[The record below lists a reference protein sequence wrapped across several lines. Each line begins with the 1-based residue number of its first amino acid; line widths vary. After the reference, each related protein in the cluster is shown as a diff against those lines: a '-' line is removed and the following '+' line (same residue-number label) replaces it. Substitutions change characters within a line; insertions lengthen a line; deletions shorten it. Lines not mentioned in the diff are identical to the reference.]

1 MSWLYSR
8 VLVVEYLGEN
18 YLDGEPSALSN
29 GNNTQL
35 AFLPQ
40 DKMMDYSKVS
50 RFGMTFKPLMEQAGE
65 ELLMSYQA
73 AFHAKT
79 FLPQEKAQEL
89 TENEAECG
97 EKWQGSF
104 AKFDQSSCLWKTHQC
119 SLIEDWELFSEI
131 WPTWGSMRNGA
142 CWERQI
148 LGLNTTEREFGLL
161 PDNERFF
168 HTPTTGSSGGSN
180 SRKAMQK
187 RGVIWPTPT
196 TGTGGGN
203 AGGSGVRR
211 TAKENGTYVPSSIN
225 PNLQEW
231 LMGWP
236 QDWTEIKPLETDK
249 YRKWRLL
256 HGIY

>member
-1 MSWLYSR
+1 MSWLFSQ
-8 VLVVEYLGEN
+8 VLVVEYLGES
-18 YLDGEPSALSN
+18 YLDGEPSVQLS

-35 AFLPQ
+35 AYLPQ
-40 DKMMDYSKVS
+40 DKMTDYSKVS
-50 RFGMTFKPLMEQAGE
+50 RFGMMFKPFKEQAGE

-73 AFHAKT
+73 AFRAKT
-79 FLPQEKAQEL
+79 LVPQEKVL
-89 TENEAECG
+89 VLRENNQECG

-104 AKFDQSSCLWKTHQC
+104 AKYDQSSCLWKTHQC
-119 SLIEDWELFSEI
+119 SLIEDWEQFSEI

-142 CWERQI
+142 CWERQT

-161 PDNERFF
+161 PDNEKFF

-180 SRKAMQK
+180 SRKAMVK
-187 RGVIWPTPT
+187 RGVTWPTPT

-211 TAKENGTYVPSSIN
+211 TARENGTYVPSSIN

-249 YRKWRLL
+249 YRKWRQL
-256 HGIY
+256 HGNY